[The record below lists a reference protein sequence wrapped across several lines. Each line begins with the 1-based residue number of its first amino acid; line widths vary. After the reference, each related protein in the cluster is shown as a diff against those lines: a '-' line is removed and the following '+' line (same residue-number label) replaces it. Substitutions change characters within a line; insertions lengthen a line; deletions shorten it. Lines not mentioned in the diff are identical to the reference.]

1 MTRRGAGI
9 ELRRGPFDAALDGEV
24 VATIERGRTIEVQI
38 VPGRHTLQVR
48 AGRYSSRSRSFDA
61 TDGEAVDL
69 RCHGA
74 MVWPR
79 YVASFVKPDVALSLR
94 RE

>member
-1 MTRRGAGI
+1 M
-9 ELRRGPFDAALDGEV
+9 

-48 AGRYSSRSRSFDA
+48 KGRYSSRSRTFDA
-61 TDGEAVDL
+61 TGGEVVDF

-79 YVASFVKPDVALSLR
+79 YVASLVKPDVALSLR